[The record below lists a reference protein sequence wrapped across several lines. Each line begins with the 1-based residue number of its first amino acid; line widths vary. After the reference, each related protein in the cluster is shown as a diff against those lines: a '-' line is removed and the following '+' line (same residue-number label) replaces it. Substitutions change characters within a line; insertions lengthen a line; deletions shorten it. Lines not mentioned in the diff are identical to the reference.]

1 MSPDLLELHEDAL
14 FIGDAHYSAKNP
26 QLLPFLK
33 AIVSGEIETPQLI
46 LMGDIFDQ
54 LFGGISYTLERN
66 AEGVALIDEISLKIE
81 VVYLEGNHDFQL
93 ASVLKNAHVFAI
105 EEQPVRCEYAD
116 QEVLLAHGD
125 LGLGWGYG
133 LYTYLIR
140 KRLILRLLRMI
151 DSLTDHSIVH
161 KIDRHNAKKEDCNQ
175 FDGFESYTKRR
186 LASSDLSSC
195 TYYIDGHY
203 HQNRSFDIAGCTYIN
218 LAAFSCN
225 QRYFQLQLSN
235 SRKLLKEVTF
245 SKES

>member
-1 MSPDLLELHEDAL
+1 MSPDLLQLHEGAL
-14 FIGDAHYSAKNP
+14 FIGDAHYSPKNP
-26 QLLPFLK
+26 GLLPFLK
-33 AIVSGEIETPQLI
+33 AIASGEIETPQLI

-54 LFGGISYTLERN
+54 LIGGISYTLERN
-66 AEGVALIDEISLKIE
+66 AEAVALIDEIALKID
-81 VVYLEGNHDFQL
+81 VIYLEGNHDFQL
-93 ASVLKNAHVFAI
+93 ASVLKNTHVFTIA
-105 EEQPVRCEYAD
+105 EQPLRCQYAD
-116 QEVLLAHGD
+116 KEVLLAHGD

-140 KRLILRLLRMI
+140 KRPILRLLRVI
-151 DSLTDHSIVH
+151 DSFTDHSIVH
-161 KIDRHNAKKEDCNQ
+161 SIDRHNAKKEDCDQ

-186 LASSDLSSC
+186 LASTDLSSS

-203 HQNRSFDIAGCTYIN
+203 HQNRIFDIEGCTYIN

-235 SRKLLKEVTF
+235 NQKLLKEVTF